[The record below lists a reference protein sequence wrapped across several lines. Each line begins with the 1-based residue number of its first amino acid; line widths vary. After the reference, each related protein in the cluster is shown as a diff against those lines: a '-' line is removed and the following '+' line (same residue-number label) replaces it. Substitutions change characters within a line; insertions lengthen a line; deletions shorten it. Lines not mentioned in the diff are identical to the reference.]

1 MGLNEI
7 AIGGLFLPPL
17 FAYVMI
23 GLAATFALRALLYQ
37 LQGGRRLWFEAW
49 FDTALF
55 VLCTA
60 ATAYAFSASFPLIG
74 AL

>member
-1 MGLNEI
+1 MGLHEI

-17 FAYVMI
+17 FAYVVI
-23 GLAATFALRALLYQ
+23 GLGATFALRALLFR

-60 ATAYAFSASFPLIG
+60 ATAYIFSAPFSTTG

>member
-1 MGLNEI
+1 MGLHEI
-7 AIGGLFLPPL
+7 ALGGLLLPPL
-17 FAYVMI
+17 FVYVLI
-23 GLAATFALRALLYQ
+23 GLGATFALRALLYA

-60 ATAYAFSASFPLIG
+60 ATAYVFSAAFPLTG